1 MEEETETGKA
11 PAGSNDLGSTAGPG
25 SGPSAGKNR
34 TSTHTLQDGKG
45 TPKDGASAAE
55 APGQELS
62 LPFPATLSHSLFLV
76 EPFHASDFLLSRKHM
91 LLDDLRSELR
101 TYLTSLRAQ
110 LVSIINSDYEDFI
123 NLGGAHLLGSEDQMA
138 YRMRKPL
145 EGISREIREAREELE
160 SVRSALRDKLEK
172 RERIR
177 QRKLTARKL
186 LAVNEQLLKVEDM
199 LLISS
204 PHEASTLSPATRQA
218 PNLDAVRRVS
228 ASQQQQSK
236 KAAALGHMASGVG
249 AAAGKVDRSMGSDTK
264 RLERTAQEYNQLLYL
279 VRKSQ
284 DHRFVKSLQP
294 VRNHA
299 LACHELPAN
308 LLSNSDYP
316 AAAHRPDI
324 GNATTRSLVSPIFD
338 THLLPHRQ

>member
-1 MEEETETGKA
+1 MGMEEEG
-11 PAGSNDLGSTAGPG
+11 GSGSGSTAGK
-25 SGPSAGKNR
+25 SA
-34 TSTHTLQDGKG
+34 STHTLQDGNSNG
-45 TPKDGASAAE
+45 NGNVNGQDDATAAS

-101 TYLTSLRAQ
+101 TYLASLRAQ

-160 SVRSALRDKLEK
+160 SVRTALRDKLEK

-177 QRKLTARKL
+177 QRKLAARKL

-204 PHEASTLSPATRQA
+204 PQEASTLSSATRKTPTLGSA
-218 PNLDAVRRVS
+218 DAVRRAS
-228 ASQQQQSK
+228 ASQQQSR
-236 KAAALGHMASGVG
+236 KASAFGQVPSGAVT
-249 AAAGKVDRSMGSDTK
+249 AAGKVDRSMGSDTK
-264 RLERTAQEYNQLLYL
+264 RLERKAQEYNQLLYL

-284 DHRFVKSLQP
+284 GHRFVESLQP
-294 VRNHA
+294 VSKRRTGECA
-299 LACHELPAN
+299 LGSGQPA
-308 LLSNSDYP
+308 D
-316 AAAHRPDI
+316 RP
-324 GNATTRSLVSPIFD
+324 
-338 THLLPHRQ
+338 